1 MRHPGTSCG
10 AGKGHNTEMLLG
22 CTSHIAFSAD
32 STPHPQQDCCVAPRI
47 EQLHAQQGGGLLP
60 SALLVFA
67 PFIPFCPHKKSCWA
81 LSSPVSKERSSGA
94 SPHCALAPTTA
105 LWGIQAS
112 VVLLPHSSREVLLA
126 VHFNR
131 ASLLEALKP
140 QPNMQ
145 GPSPPVPPAPAPS
158 AHCLLPRLAP
168 SPTAHVGNQPHGLHS
183 RTLPM
188 PGPCKRSLCC

>member
-1 MRHPGTSCG
+1 MGHPGTSCG
-10 AGKGHNTEMLLG
+10 AAKGHNTELLLG
-22 CTSHIAFSAD
+22 STSHIAFSAA
-32 STPHPQQDCCVAPRI
+32 STPHLQQDYGGVPRA
-47 EQLHAQQGGGLLP
+47 EQLHAQQGGLLP

-81 LSSPVSKERSSGA
+81 LPPPSEQGEELRSKPSLCPSTNYSP
-94 SPHCALAPTTA
+94 
-105 LWGIQAS
+105 WGIQAS
-112 VVLLPHSSREVLLA
+112 VVLLPHSSGEALLA

-145 GPSPPVPPAPAPS
+145 GPSPPAPPAPAPS
-158 AHCLLPRLAP
+158 ARCLLPRLAP

-183 RTLPM
+183 RTLPT